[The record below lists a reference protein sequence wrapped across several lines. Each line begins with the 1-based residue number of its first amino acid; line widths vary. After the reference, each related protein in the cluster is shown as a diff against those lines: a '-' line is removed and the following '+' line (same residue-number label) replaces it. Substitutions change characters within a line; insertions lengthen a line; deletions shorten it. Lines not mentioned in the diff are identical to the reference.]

1 MTRNMQVSV
10 RATVTAAIVAAVT
23 ATVSCSSGPPAPSAT
38 SSTATPAASSS
49 TSSPSTAPA
58 TASPSTA
65 SAALQPFDAGTLRA
79 DFERTAKEVLVPG
92 AVMLLVT
99 PEGTLTASY
108 GTGVRDAQRA
118 VSTED
123 HIRVGSVTKTWTTT
137 AILQMVQEGKLSLDD
152 PVSRHRPDVPNGDN
166 ITIDQLL
173 TMRSGLFNYTETL
186 ELNSAMDTD
195 PQRAWQPDELLA
207 LAYKHPPY
215 FAPGQGFHYSNTN
228 TVLLGLIA
236 EKIDGKP
243 LGQLFKE
250 RIFEP
255 LGMKG
260 TVFPD
265 VSSNSIPE
273 PHPQGYFYGDNVLTM
288 TNPALPEAMQQ
299 EAIAGTLAPNDVTDV
314 NPSWAWAA
322 GAGISTAT
330 DLLTLG
336 EALVNGKLLKA
347 ELQQK
352 RLETVTP
359 TNPDTPGGASYGL
372 GIAKFGNLYGH
383 TGELPGFNT
392 FMGSD
397 PVNSVS
403 LVVWT
408 NLAPTAD
415 GKDPAVTIARSLI
428 GKIYRS

>member
-10 RATVTAAIVAAVT
+10 KAAFTAAIVAAVV

-38 SSTATPAASSS
+38 SSTTTPASPASP
-49 TSSPSTAPA
+49 TSPSPT
-58 TASPSTA
+58 SPSTA

-92 AVMLLVT
+92 AMMLLVT
-99 PEGTLTASY
+99 PEGTLTTAY
-108 GTGVRDAQRA
+108 GTGVRDAQHA
-118 VSTED
+118 ISAED

-137 AILQMVQEGKLSLDD
+137 VILQLVQEGKLSLDD
-152 PVSRHRPDVPNGDN
+152 PVSKHYADVPNGDA
-166 ITIDQLL
+166 ITVEQML

-195 PQRAWQPDELLA
+195 PQRAWKPEELVA
-207 LAYKHPPY
+207 LAFAHPPY

-236 EKIDGKP
+236 EKVDGKP

-255 LGMKG
+255 LGLKG

-265 VSSNSIPE
+265 ISSNSVPE
-273 PHPQGYFYGDNVLTM
+273 PHPQGYFFGDNVLTM
-288 TNPALPEAMQQ
+288 TNPALPEDMQK
-299 EAIAGTLAPNDVTDV
+299 EAAAGTLAPNDVTNV

-322 GAGISTAT
+322 GSGISTAA
-330 DLLTLG
+330 DLKTLG
-336 EALVNGKLLKA
+336 EGLVNGKLLKP
-347 ELQQK
+347 ELQQR
-352 RLETVTP
+352 RLESVLP
-359 TNPDTPGGASYGL
+359 TNPDKPDGALYGL

-397 PVNSVS
+397 PVNSVT

-408 NLAPTAD
+408 NLAPAAD
-415 GKDPAVTIARSLI
+415 GRDPAVIIARSLI
-428 GKIYRS
+428 DQIYRPAA

>member
-1 MTRNMQVSV
+1 MTRNVQVPV
-10 RATVTAAIVAAVT
+10 RAAMTATLVAAVA
-23 ATVSCSSGPPAPSAT
+23 ATVSCSSSPPAPSAE
-38 SSTATPAASSS
+38 SSTAVPAPTSTPLSSAA
-49 TSSPSTAPA
+49 P
-58 TASPSTA
+58 
-65 SAALQPFDAGTLRA
+65 AALQPFDAATLRA

-92 AVMLLVT
+92 AMLLLET

-108 GTGVRDAQRA
+108 GTGVRGAERPLS
-118 VSTED
+118 VED
-123 HIRVGSVTKTWTTT
+123 HIRVGSVTKTWTATV
-137 AILQMVQEGKLSLDD
+137 ILQLVQEGKLALAD
-152 PVSRHRPDVPNGDN
+152 PVSKYRPDVPNGDA
-166 ITIDQLL
+166 ITLEQML

-186 ELNSAMDTD
+186 ELNSAMDKE
-195 PQRAWQPDELLA
+195 PQRAWKPEELLA
-207 LAYKHPPY
+207 LAFAHQPY

-236 EKIDGKP
+236 EEVGGKP
-243 LGQLFKE
+243 LGELFDE
-250 RIFEP
+250 RIFKP
-255 LGMKG
+255 LGLNG

-265 VSSNSIPE
+265 ISSNGIPE

-288 TNPALPEAMQQ
+288 TNPALPEDMQK
-299 EAIAGTLAPNDVTDV
+299 EATAGTLAPNDVTDV

-322 GAGISTAT
+322 GSGISTAA
-330 DLLTLG
+330 DLKTLG
-336 EALVNGKLLKA
+336 EALVNGKLLKS

-352 RLETVTP
+352 RLDSVTP
-359 TNPDTPGGASYGL
+359 TNPDIPGGASYGW

-397 PVNSVS
+397 PTNGVT

-415 GKDPAVTIARSLI
+415 GRDPASIIARSLI
-428 GKIYRS
+428 GKVYRASS

>member
-1 MTRNMQVSV
+1 MTRIVKVSV
-10 RATVTAAIVAAVT
+10 RAPFTAAVVAAVV

-38 SSTATPAASSS
+38 SSAATPAASSS
-49 TSSPSTAPA
+49 TLSSS
-58 TASPSTA
+58 TASPSTS
-65 SAALQPFDAGTLRA
+65 SAALQPFDAGALRA

-99 PEGTLTASY
+99 PEGNLTASY
-108 GTGVRDAQRA
+108 GTGVRDAQRE
-118 VSTED
+118 VSIED

-173 TMRSGLFNYTETL
+173 TMRSGLYNYTETL
-186 ELNSAMDTD
+186 DLNSAMDTD

-207 LAYKHPPY
+207 LAYRHPPY
-215 FAPGQGFHYSNTN
+215 FPPGQGFHYSNTN

-236 EKIDGKP
+236 EKVDGKP
-243 LGQLFKE
+243 LGQVFKE

-255 LGMKG
+255 LGMTG

-265 VSSNSIPE
+265 TSSNSIPE
-273 PHPQGYFYGDNVLTM
+273 PHPQGYFFGDNVLTM

-330 DLLTLG
+330 DLKTLG
-336 EALVNGKLLKA
+336 EALVNGKLLNA
-347 ELQQK
+347 ELQRK

-359 TNPDTPGGASYGL
+359 TNPDDPRGASYGL

-397 PVNSVS
+397 PVNSVT

-408 NLAPTAD
+408 NLAPAAD
-415 GKDPAVTIARSLI
+415 GRDPAVIIARSLI
-428 GKIYRS
+428 GKMYRS

>member
-1 MTRNMQVSV
+1 MTRIVKVSV
-10 RATVTAAIVAAVT
+10 RAPFTAAIVAAVV
-23 ATVSCSSGPPAPSAT
+23 ATVSCSSGPPSPSAT
-38 SSTATPAASSS
+38 SPTATPTASSSTISSS
-49 TSSPSTAPA
+49 TSSPSTA
-58 TASPSTA
+58 TV
-65 SAALQPFDAGTLRA
+65 ALQPFDAGTLRA

-236 EKIDGKP
+236 EKIAGKP

-255 LGMKG
+255 LGMTG

-265 VSSNSIPE
+265 IASNSIPE
-273 PHPQGYFYGDNVLTM
+273 PHPQGYFFGDNVMTM

-299 EAIAGTLAPNDVTDV
+299 EANAGTLAPNDVTDV

-322 GAGISTAT
+322 GSGISTAT
-330 DLLTLG
+330 DLKTLG
-336 EALVNGKLLKA
+336 EALVNGKLLNA

-359 TNPDTPGGASYGL
+359 TNPDDPRSASYGL

-397 PVNSVS
+397 PANSVT

-408 NLAPTAD
+408 NLAPAAD
-415 GKDPAVTIARSLI
+415 GRDPAVIIARSLI

>member
-10 RATVTAAIVAAVT
+10 RATVTAAVVAAVT
-23 ATVSCSSGPPAPSAT
+23 ATVSCSSGPPAPS
-38 SSTATPAASSS
+38 TP
-49 TSSPSTAPA
+49 TSPSTAPVTSSA
-58 TASPSTA
+58 PSASG
-65 SAALQPFDAGTLRA
+65 ALRPFDASALQA
-79 DFERTAKEVLVPG
+79 EFERTAKDLLVPG
-92 AVMLLVT
+92 AVVLLQT

-108 GTGVRDAQRA
+108 GTGTRGSERP

-123 HIRVGSVTKTWTTT
+123 HVRVGSVTKTWTTT
-137 AILQMVQEGKLSLDD
+137 LILQLVQEGKLSLDD
-152 PVSRHRPDVPNGDN
+152 AVSKYRTDVPNGDA
-166 ITIDQLL
+166 ITLEQML

-186 ELNSAMDTD
+186 ELNTAMDKD

-207 LAYKHPPY
+207 LAFAHPPY

-236 EKIDGKP
+236 EKVEGKP
-243 LGQLFKE
+243 LGTLFKE

-255 LGMKG
+255 LGLKG

-265 VSSNSIPE
+265 VSSNAIPE
-273 PHPQGYFYGDNVLTM
+273 PHPRGYFYGDNVLTM
-288 TNPALPEAMQQ
+288 TNPAIPEDMQK
-299 EAIAGTLAPNDVTDV
+299 EAAAGSLAPNDVTDV

-322 GAGISTAT
+322 GSGISTAA
-330 DLLTLG
+330 DLKILG
-336 EALVNGKLLKA
+336 EALVNGKLLKP

-352 RLETVTP
+352 RLESVTP
-359 TNPDTPGGASYGL
+359 TNPENPGGALYGL

-392 FMGSD
+392 FMGND
-397 PVNSVS
+397 PVNSVT

-408 NLAPTAD
+408 NLAPAAD
-415 GKDPAVTIARSLI
+415 GRDPATTIAKTLI
-428 GKIYRS
+428 GKLYRPAA

>member
-1 MTRNMQVSV
+1 MTRIVKVSV
-10 RATVTAAIVAAVT
+10 RAPFTAAVVAAVI

-38 SSTATPAASSS
+38 SSTATPTASSP
-49 TSSPSTAPA
+49 TGTTAA
-58 TASPSTA
+58 AAPSTA
-65 SAALQPFDAGTLRA
+65 SAALQPFDAGTLRT

-273 PHPQGYFYGDNVLTM
+273 PHPQGYFFGDNVLTM

-322 GAGISTAT
+322 GSGISTAT
-330 DLLTLG
+330 DLKTLG
-336 EALVNGKLLKA
+336 EALVNGKLLNA

-359 TNPDTPGGASYGL
+359 TNPDDPRGASYGL

-397 PVNSVS
+397 PANSVT

-408 NLAPTAD
+408 NLAPAAD
-415 GKDPAVTIARSLI
+415 GRDPAVIIARSLI